1 MPPFH
6 IQCST
11 PIKQYYT
18 LALKLF
24 RREPAISRFDWNFT
38 TIHKSSGHFLAYYG
52 SVLHL
57 VLPKLQPAHG

>member
-24 RREPAISRFDWNFT
+24 RREPAISRFDWLFT
-38 TIHKSSGHFLAYYG
+38 PIHKSSDVF
-52 SVLHL
+52 
-57 VLPKLQPAHG
+57 

>member
-24 RREPAISRFDWNFT
+24 RREPAISRFDWNFSAN
-38 TIHKSSGHFLAYYG
+38 HRSSPPFVTEVGSALHFL
-52 SVLHL
+52 LE
-57 VLPKLQPAHG
+57 KLQPAHG